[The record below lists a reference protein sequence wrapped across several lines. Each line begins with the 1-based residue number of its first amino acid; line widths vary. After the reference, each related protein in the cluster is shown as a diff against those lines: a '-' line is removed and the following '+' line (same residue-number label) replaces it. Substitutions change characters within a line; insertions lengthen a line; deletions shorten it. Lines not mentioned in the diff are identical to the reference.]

1 MPHRTE
7 DEKVLLEL
15 VPKTARKIF
24 DMGTLD
30 GRLVSLLKI
39 DRPEVESVA
48 VDFSATMLEA
58 VKKRFAG
65 DAKTLMK
72 AHNLDDPLPNIVK
85 GHFDVVVSSIAIHY
99 LTHARKLSLCAL
111 IFDLL
116 P

>member
-24 DMGTLD
+24 DLGTLD
-30 GRLVSLLKI
+30 VRLVSLLKI

-58 VKKRFAG
+58 AKKRFAG
-65 DAKTLMK
+65 DATLMK

-85 GHFDVVVSSIAIHY
+85 GRFDVVVSSIAIHY